1 MTTKILKVMLWGKE
15 VGRLSLDFRRGMPY
29 FEYSREWV
37 ENGLDVS
44 PLNASIK
51 RPQNLRPI
59 FGASEKIYQKLP
71 PFIAD
76 SLPDSWGNELFE
88 QWRQQQ
94 KIRVGDITPLDKLAF
109 IGKRAMGALEFEP
122 ETYRFSSVEN
132 LNLNSLIALAKR
144 VYTERENAHVMP
156 EESLDMQSLLAV
168 GTSAGGRQ
176 PKAIVAI
183 NRETREIR
191 SGQIEGLKNFDYCL
205 LKFGTKERSTAELEM
220 VYYEMA
226 TRAGISMMP
235 CWLMAVEGE
244 KHFVTKRFDRDHGRK
259 LHMQTLAA
267 LYPEADS
274 YETLLWVCRK
284 MRLSERDSEEIF
296 RRLVFNVLANNTD
309 DHNKNFSFLMDESGR
324 WSLAPAYDMTYIFS
338 VGGYLPET
346 HHCLLVKGKYTE
358 ITLHDVLE
366 LAADNGIRKADTII
380 ADVVEAL
387 RSFRTLAEKNG
398 VQERWISAVETTL
411 QHNLEMWGFCPPRTF
426 EPYTDANGR
435 HVENLRIEQQ
445 YKGNYHLLAT
455 IDGKERKVVIRTK
468 TAEHDEISRHGVPN
482 LADEYL
488 KRLVDKFLKA

>member
-15 VGRLSLDFRRGMPY
+15 VGRLSMDFRRGMPY

-94 KIRVGDITPLDKLAF
+94 KIMVGDITPLDKLAF

-122 ETYRFSSVEN
+122 ETYKFSSVEN

-176 PKAIVAI
+176 PKAIIAI

-244 KHFVTKRFDRDHGRK
+244 KHFVTKRFDREHGRK

-274 YETLLWVCRK
+274 YESLLWVCRK

-346 HHCLLVKGKYTE
+346 HHCLLVKGKYTD

-380 ADVVEAL
+380 ADVVESL

-455 IDGKERKVVIRTK
+455 IDGTERKAVIRTK
-468 TAEHDEISRHGVPN
+468 TVEHDEISRHGVPN

>member
-15 VGRLSLDFRRGMPY
+15 VGRLSMDFRRGMPY

-94 KIRVGDITPLDKLAF
+94 KIMVGDITPLDKLAF

-274 YETLLWVCRK
+274 YESLLWVCRK

>member
-29 FEYSREWV
+29 FEYNRDWV

-94 KIRVGDITPLDKLAF
+94 KIMVGDITPLDKLAF

-274 YETLLWVCRK
+274 YESLLWVCRK

-346 HHCLLVKGKYTE
+346 HHCLLVKGKYTD

-455 IDGKERKVVIRTK
+455 IDGTERKAIIRTK
-468 TAEHDEISRHGVPN
+468 TVEHDEISRHGVPN

>member
-15 VGRLSLDFRRGMPY
+15 VGRLSMDFRRGMPY
-29 FEYSREWV
+29 FEYNRDWV

-244 KHFVTKRFDRDHGRK
+244 KHFVTKRFDREHGRK

-274 YETLLWVCRK
+274 YESLLWVCRK

-346 HHCLLVKGKYTE
+346 HHCLLVKGKYTD

-455 IDGKERKVVIRTK
+455 IDGTERKAVIRTK

>member
-15 VGRLSLDFRRGMPY
+15 VGRLSMDFRRGMPY
-29 FEYSREWV
+29 FEYNRDWV

-244 KHFVTKRFDRDHGRK
+244 KHFVTKRFDREHGRK

-274 YETLLWVCRK
+274 YESLLWVCRK

-380 ADVVEAL
+380 ADVVESL

-455 IDGKERKVVIRTK
+455 IDGKELKAVIRTK

>member
-15 VGRLSLDFRRGMPY
+15 VGRLSIDLRRGMPY
-29 FEYSREWV
+29 FEYNREWV

-51 RPQNLRPI
+51 QPQNLRPI

-94 KIRVGDITPLDKLAF
+94 KIRVGEITPLDKLAF

-122 ETYRFSSVEN
+122 EIYRFSSVEN
-132 LNLNSLIALAKR
+132 LNLNTLIALAKR

-191 SGQIEGLKNFDYCL
+191 SGQIEGLQNFDYCL
-205 LKFGTKERSTAELEM
+205 LKFGAKERSTAELEM

-226 TRAGISMMP
+226 IRAGISMMP
-235 CWLMAVEGE
+235 CWLMDVEGE

-274 YETLLWVCRK
+274 YESLLWVCRK
-284 MRLSERDSEEIF
+284 MRLSERESEEIF

-324 WSLAPAYDMTYIFS
+324 WSLAPAYDMTYIFNI
-338 VGGYLPET
+338 GGYLPET
-346 HHCLLVKGKYTE
+346 QHCLLVKGKYTD

-398 VQERWISAVETTL
+398 VQERWTSAVETTL
-411 QHNLEMWGFCPPRTF
+411 LHNLEMWGFCSPKTL
-426 EPYTDANGR
+426 EPYTDTNGR
-435 HVENLRIEQQ
+435 HVENFRIEQQ

-455 IDGKERKVVIRTK
+455 IDGTERKAVIRAK

-482 LADEYL
+482 LDDDYL

>member
-15 VGRLSLDFRRGMPY
+15 VGRLSMDFRRGMPY
-29 FEYSREWV
+29 FEYNRDWV

-94 KIRVGDITPLDKLAF
+94 KIMVGDITPLDKLAF

-274 YETLLWVCRK
+274 YESLLWVCRK

-346 HHCLLVKGKYTE
+346 HHCLLVKGKYTD

-411 QHNLEMWGFCPPRTF
+411 QHNLEMWGFCPPRTL

-455 IDGKERKVVIRTK
+455 IDGTERKAVIRTK
-468 TAEHDEISRHGVPN
+468 TVEHDEISRHGVPN

>member
-15 VGRLSLDFRRGMPY
+15 VGRLSMDFRRGMPY
-29 FEYSREWV
+29 FEYNREWV

-122 ETYRFSSVEN
+122 ETYKFSSVEN

-176 PKAIVAI
+176 PKAIIAI

-244 KHFVTKRFDRDHGRK
+244 KHFVTKRFDREHGRK

-274 YETLLWVCRK
+274 YESLLWVCRK

-346 HHCLLVKGKYTE
+346 HHCLLVKGKYTD

-426 EPYTDANGR
+426 EPYTDANGC

-455 IDGKERKVVIRTK
+455 IDGTERKAVIRTK
-468 TAEHDEISRHGVPN
+468 TVEHDEISRHGVPN

>member
-15 VGRLSLDFRRGMPY
+15 VGRLSMDFRRGMPY

-274 YETLLWVCRK
+274 YESLLWVCRK

-346 HHCLLVKGKYTE
+346 HHCLLVKGKYTD

-455 IDGKERKVVIRTK
+455 IDGTERKAVIRTK
-468 TAEHDEISRHGVPN
+468 TVEHDEISRHGVPN

>member
-15 VGRLSLDFRRGMPY
+15 VGRLSMDFRRGMPY
-29 FEYSREWV
+29 FEYNRDWV

-122 ETYRFSSVEN
+122 ETYKFSSVEN

-274 YETLLWVCRK
+274 YESLLWVCRK

-338 VGGYLPET
+338 VGDYMPET
-346 HHCLLVKGKYTE
+346 HHCLLVKGKYTD

-455 IDGKERKVVIRTK
+455 IDGTERKAVIRTK
-468 TAEHDEISRHGVPN
+468 TVEHDEISRHGVPN

>member
-15 VGRLSLDFRRGMPY
+15 VGRLSMDFRRGMPY
-29 FEYSREWV
+29 FEYNRDWV

-244 KHFVTKRFDRDHGRK
+244 KHFVTKRFDREHGRK

-274 YETLLWVCRK
+274 YESLLWVCRK

-346 HHCLLVKGKYTE
+346 HHCLLVKGKYTD

-455 IDGKERKVVIRTK
+455 IDGTERKAVIRTK
-468 TAEHDEISRHGVPN
+468 TVEHDEISRHGVPN

>member
-15 VGRLSLDFRRGMPY
+15 VGRLSMDFRRGMPY
-29 FEYSREWV
+29 FEYNRDWV

-122 ETYRFSSVEN
+122 ETYKFSSVEN

-244 KHFVTKRFDRDHGRK
+244 KHFVTKRFDREHGRK

-274 YETLLWVCRK
+274 YESLLWVCRK

-346 HHCLLVKGKYTE
+346 HHCLLVKGKYTD

-455 IDGKERKVVIRTK
+455 IDGTERKAIIRT
-468 TAEHDEISRHGVPN
+468 
-482 LADEYL
+482 
-488 KRLVDKFLKA
+488 

>member
-15 VGRLSLDFRRGMPY
+15 VGRLSMDFRRGMPY
-29 FEYSREWV
+29 FEYNRDWV

-244 KHFVTKRFDRDHGRK
+244 KHFVTKRFDREHGRK

-274 YETLLWVCRK
+274 YESLLWVCRK

-324 WSLAPAYDMTYIFS
+324 WSLAPAYDMTYIFN

-346 HHCLLVKGKYTE
+346 HHCLLVKGKYTD

-398 VQERWISAVETTL
+398 VQERWTSAVETTL
-411 QHNLEMWGFCPPRTF
+411 LHNLEMWGFCSPKTL
-426 EPYTDANGR
+426 EPYTDTNGR
-435 HVENLRIEQQ
+435 HVENFRIEQQ

-455 IDGKERKVVIRTK
+455 IDGTERKAVIRAK

-482 LADEYL
+482 LDDDYL

>member
-15 VGRLSLDFRRGMPY
+15 VGRLSMDFRRGMPY
-29 FEYSREWV
+29 FEYNREWV

-94 KIRVGDITPLDKLAF
+94 KIMVGDITPLDKLAF

-244 KHFVTKRFDRDHGRK
+244 KHFVTKRFDREHGRK

-274 YETLLWVCRK
+274 YESLLWVCRK

-346 HHCLLVKGKYTE
+346 HHCLLVKGKYTD

-455 IDGKERKVVIRTK
+455 IDGKERKAVIRTK

>member
-15 VGRLSLDFRRGMPY
+15 VGRLSMDFRRGMPY
-29 FEYSREWV
+29 FEYNRDWV

-94 KIRVGDITPLDKLAF
+94 KIMVGDITPLDKLAF

-244 KHFVTKRFDRDHGRK
+244 KHFVTKRFDREHGRK

-274 YETLLWVCRK
+274 YESLLWVCRK

-324 WSLAPAYDMTYIFS
+324 WSLAPAYDMTYIFN

-346 HHCLLVKGKYTE
+346 HHCLLVKGKYTD

-455 IDGKERKVVIRTK
+455 IDGTERKAVIRTK
-468 TAEHDEISRHGVPN
+468 TVEHDEISRHGVPN

>member
-44 PLNASIK
+44 PLTASIK

-274 YETLLWVCRK
+274 YESLLWVCRK

-346 HHCLLVKGKYTE
+346 HHCLLVKGKYTD

>member
-15 VGRLSLDFRRGMPY
+15 VGRLSMDFRRGMPY
-29 FEYSREWV
+29 FEYNRDWV

-235 CWLMAVEGE
+235 CWLMDVEGE

-274 YETLLWVCRK
+274 YESLLWVCRK

-346 HHCLLVKGKYTE
+346 HHCLLVKGKYTD

-380 ADVVEAL
+380 ADVVESL

-455 IDGKERKVVIRTK
+455 IDGTERKAVIRTK

>member
-274 YETLLWVCRK
+274 YESLLWVCRK

-346 HHCLLVKGKYTE
+346 HHCLLVKGKYTD

-455 IDGKERKVVIRTK
+455 IDGTERKAVIRTK
-468 TAEHDEISRHGVPN
+468 TVEHDEISRHGVPN

>member
-15 VGRLSLDFRRGMPY
+15 VGRLSMDFRRGMPY
-29 FEYSREWV
+29 FEYNRDWV

-226 TRAGISMMP
+226 TRAGISIMP

-244 KHFVTKRFDRDHGRK
+244 KHFVTKRFDREHGRK

-274 YETLLWVCRK
+274 YESLLWVCRK

-309 DHNKNFSFLMDESGR
+309 DHNKTFSFLMDESGR

-346 HHCLLVKGKYTE
+346 HHCLLVKGKYTD

-455 IDGKERKVVIRTK
+455 IDGTERKAIIRT
-468 TAEHDEISRHGVPN
+468 
-482 LADEYL
+482 
-488 KRLVDKFLKA
+488 

>member
-15 VGRLSLDFRRGMPY
+15 VGRLSMDFRRGMPY
-29 FEYSREWV
+29 FEYNREWV

-122 ETYRFSSVEN
+122 ETYKFSSVEN

-176 PKAIVAI
+176 PKAIVAF

-244 KHFVTKRFDRDHGRK
+244 KHFVTKRFDREHGRK

-274 YETLLWVCRK
+274 YESLLWVCRK

-309 DHNKNFSFLMDESGR
+309 DHNKNFSFLMDESER

-346 HHCLLVKGKYTE
+346 HHCLLVKGKYTD

-380 ADVVEAL
+380 ADVVESL

-411 QHNLEMWGFCPPRTF
+411 LHNLEMWGFCPPRTF

-435 HVENLRIEQQ
+435 HVENFRIEQQ

-455 IDGKERKVVIRTK
+455 IDGTERKAVIRTK
-468 TAEHDEISRHGVPN
+468 TVEHDEISRHGVPN